1 MTVFLVISS
10 RRGRRGEVD
19 ILLVVTFPQHPSDE
33 DADHLGRFHKQKS
46 NKKLHPACCM

>member
-33 DADHLGRFHKQKS
+33 DADHLGRFH
-46 NKKLHPACCM
+46 N